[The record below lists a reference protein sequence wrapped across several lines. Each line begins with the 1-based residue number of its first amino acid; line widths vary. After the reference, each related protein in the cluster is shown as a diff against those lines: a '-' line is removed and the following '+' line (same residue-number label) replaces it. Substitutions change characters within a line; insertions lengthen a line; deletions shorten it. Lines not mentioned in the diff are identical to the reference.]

1 MKYRYA
7 ALFSQNSNGQ
17 VEVTFPDLAPHA
29 ATFGKDMPD
38 TLHMAN
44 DALTG
49 YLLTAEENRERLPQP
64 SDPGSIAHTPQ
75 QLVILLTVDLKIAR
89 E

>member
-7 ALFSQNSNGQ
+7 ALFSQNPNGQ

-29 ATFGKDMPD
+29 ATFGEK
-38 TLHMAN
+38 
-44 DALTG
+44 
-49 YLLTAEENRERLPQP
+49 LPQP
-64 SDPGSIAHTPQ
+64 SDPGSIAHAPH
-75 QLVILLTVDLKIAR
+75 QLVILLTVDSKITH